1 MKTMSSRAWWKPRK
15 ADTFDASKIKIHI
28 FRTWT
33 SNNIVEIFSSI
44 SEFNHAE
51 FMMILTEHVISD
63 EMA

>member
-1 MKTMSSRAWWKPRK
+1 MKTMSSCAWWKPRK
-15 ADTFDASKIKIHI
+15 ADTFNASKIEIHR
-28 FRTWT
+28 FRT